1 MKIRSHFINILHL
14 SLILW
19 GISFNGQNLVVSDK
33 ITYQELRKQ
42 YENKPENDRSAMPL
56 INDYLKKAKKEGN
69 YRKIFQGYQDAAFYS
84 DDKTKKLKYADSC
97 VQYAL
102 QSKNNELISSAY
114 LEKGVIY
121 YFFYKQYQ
129 PALNEYLKAYEYSEN
144 IKDDFLRYRIIY
156 HLGVVKSYLGYYSDA
171 LKLFKEC
178 SAHFE
183 PLTRANIHPNLIYN
197 NKKGYFNSLHQ
208 QIICYGKLQKY
219 PKSDSLIKLGLS
231 ATSISNE
238 FDLENAYFRKSLG
251 ISDFR
256 KKKYTKAIEN
266 ISIALPQLKKI
277 NDFTSASVSYFYIGK
292 AYQEIKKEEVAVSY
306 FVKVDSI
313 FQKQQFI
320 TPELRENYESLINYY
335 HKIKNPGRELYYTK
349 QLLIADQILTKDF
362 QYLSDKI
369 HKEYD
374 TKALLEK
381 QKHLENKNS
390 IGFLSLI
397 ASSVLILILLSIIIY
412 RKKKEKE
419 IQSKYIEL
427 GKRITKEENSET
439 DPTIVTEPV
448 KENKTSAPTL
458 VINDILKKLN
468 DFEKKRGFI
477 KKGITQQELAK
488 NFGTNTTYLSQVI
501 NEYKG
506 KKFNTYLN
514 ELRIMYITQE
524 LYHNPKF
531 LDYTIEG
538 LSEKCG
544 ISSRQ
549 NFSDFFNEINGIRPA
564 DFIKKRKA
572 ELENQ
577 ELSTDQ

>member
-1 MKIRSHFINILHL
+1 MQ
-14 SLILW
+14 
-19 GISFNGQNLVVSDK
+19 GQNSITAENTTYPEIRNRYKDSTENNKSVLPLVH
-33 ITYQELRKQ
+33 R
-42 YENKPENDRSAMPL
+42 
-56 INDYLKKAKKEGN
+56 YLKKARNESLYEN
-69 YRKIFQGYQDAAFYS
+69 ILQGYQDAIYYS
-84 DDKTKKLKYADSC
+84 DEKTVKLQYADSC
-97 VQYAL
+97 VQHIL
-102 QSKNNELISSAY
+102 KSKNNELISSAY

-121 YFFYKQYQ
+121 YFFYRQYQ
-129 PALNEYLKAYEYSEN
+129 PALNEYLKAYKYSEN
-144 IKDDFLRYRIIY
+144 SKNEFLKYQIRY

-171 LKLFKEC
+171 LNLFKDC
-178 SAHFE
+178 SAYFG
-183 PLTRANIHPNLIYN
+183 PMSRSDIHPNLIYN
-197 NKKGYFNSLHQ
+197 NTRGYLNSLHQ
-208 QIICYGKLQKY
+208 QIICHRKLGNY
-219 PKSDSLIKLGLS
+219 SKSDSLITVGLS
-231 ATSISNE
+231 AISRNNE
-238 FDLENAYFRKSLG
+238 LSLENAYFQKSLG
-251 ISDFR
+251 ISDFLR
-256 KKKYTKAIEN
+256 RDFTKAVEN
-266 ISIALPQLKKI
+266 ISIALPEFKKA
-277 NDFTSASVSYFYIGK
+277 NDFTWTSVSYFYIGK
-292 AYQEIKKEEVAVSY
+292 SHAEMNNKELAVTY
-306 FVKVDSI
+306 YKKVDSI
-313 FQKQQFI
+313 FQKQRFI

-335 HKIKNPGRELYYTK
+335 HKIKDPGQELYYTK

-374 TKALLEK
+374 TRALLEK

-439 DPTIVTEPV
+439 DPTILSEPV

-468 DFEKKRGFI
+468 DFEKKRDFI

-572 ELENQ
+572 ELENL
-577 ELSTDQ
+577 ELTKDH

>member
-1 MKIRSHFINILHL
+1 MRSLRPYILIV
-14 SLILW
+14 SLIFW
-19 GISFNGQNLVVSDK
+19 GVLLNGQNLTSSNK
-33 ITYQELRKQ
+33 TTYLELRKR
-42 YENKPENDRSAMPL
+42 YENKPENDKSAVPL
-56 INDYLKKAKKEGN
+56 VNDYLKKAKKEEN
-69 YRKIFQGYQDAAFYS
+69 YEKIFQGYQDAAFYS
-84 DDKTKKLKYADSC
+84 GDKTMKLKYADSC
-97 VQYAL
+97 VQYVL
-102 QSKNNELISSAY
+102 KSKNNELIGSAY

-129 PALNEYLKAYEYSEN
+129 PALNEYLKAYEYSKN
-144 IKDDFLRYRIIY
+144 IKDDFLRYRIMY

-208 QIICYGKLQKY
+208 QIICYGKLKQY
-219 PKSDSLIKLGLS
+219 SKSDSLIKVGLS
-231 ATSISNE
+231 ASALNHE
-238 FDLENAYFRKSLG
+238 FNLENAYFRKSLG
-251 ISDFR
+251 ISEFR
-256 KKKYTKAIEN
+256 KKEYTKAIEN
-266 ISIALPQLKKI
+266 LSLALPELKKI
-277 NDFTSASVSYFYIGK
+277 NDFTWASVSYFYVGK
-292 AYQEIKKEEVAVSY
+292 SYQEKKEEDVAVPY

-313 FQKQQFI
+313 FQKQRFI

-335 HKIKNPGRELYYTK
+335 HKIKDPEKELYYTR
-349 QLLIADQILTKDF
+349 QLLIADHMLNKDF

-381 QKHLENKNS
+381 QKQLESKNS
-390 IGFLSLI
+390 VGSASLI
-397 ASSVLILILLSIIIY
+397 IASVLIFVLLSIIVY

-419 IQSKYIEL
+419 IQNKYIEL
-427 GKRITKEENSET
+427 EKRIIEKSQSDFAVNEQ
-439 DPTIVTEPV
+439 V
-448 KENKTSAPTL
+448 KENKAGVPGVVL
-458 VINDILKKLN
+458 NDILKKLN
-468 DFEKKRGFI
+468 DFEKKRGFT
-477 KKGITQQELAK
+477 KKGLTQQELAK

-514 ELRIMYITQE
+514 ELRIIYITHE

-538 LSEKCG
+538 LAEKCG
-544 ISSRQ
+544 FSSRQ
-549 NFSDFFNEINGIRPA
+549 NFSDFFNGTNGIRPV
-564 DFIKKRKA
+564 DFIRKRKS
-572 ELENQ
+572 EWETKKYPKD
-577 ELSTDQ
+577 S